1 MDIERAMSQRPA
13 RFVAPSSE
21 EDNLESLSFSFHELR
36 DSLMGMRRSRASSSS
51 AAATG
56 RSPAKPAP
64 RRPPFA
70 GWPPSPALELDKL
83 LYRPPYSEHEDPAEL
98 ERLASLVRPRAAA
111 RARPARSARRGVEPA
126 SPRSTAAP
134 RRETPRRAPPSPWG
148 ALPRSAASPLP
159 PAASPPLLPPHTSPP
174 GPAAKDPQQ
183 PAATSPAVT
192 LRGEAGRP
200 KPAASGADDGGA
212 AADSDSDSGS
222 GRQRLSVQ
230 RLGIEHAAS
239 ARQDAALVHTARVS
253 AQAKALRALR
263 AL

>member
-1 MDIERAMSQRPA
+1 MDLIERARRPV
-13 RFVAPSSE
+13 RFVAPSGE

-36 DSLMGMRRSRASSSS
+36 DSLMGMRRSRSSSSS
-51 AAATG
+51 AVATG
-56 RSPAKPAP
+56 RSPAKPAHG
-64 RRPPFA
+64 RPTFA

-98 ERLASLVRPRAAA
+98 ERLASLVRPAG
-111 RARPARSARRGVEPA
+111 RPARSARRGVEPA

-212 AADSDSDSGS
+212 AADSDSGS

-230 RLGIEHAAS
+230 RLRIEHAAS
-239 ARQDAALVHTARVS
+239 ARQDAALVHAARVS